1 MNLFISNLNVDCF
14 KNKNYKYYTYI
25 IVSVKDRNLSNKSPN
40 YYANLFSGELFLDNG
55 EKLVIKN
62 MLGHAEDIY
71 WRW

>member
-1 MNLFISNLNVDCF
+1 MVVDHKDITDIIQFAKHEANFGLIYMNSSLMHG
-14 KNKNYKYYTYI
+14 
-25 IVSVKDRNLSNKSPN
+25 
-40 YYANLFSGELFLDNG
+40 LFSREIFLDNG